1 MYINQ
6 SLTYLEQCVVGL
18 SKRATLL
25 FACMWA
31 ESAHLEETVSTLRL
45 AQRMMRVQNTA
56 EKVQTT
62 DPARLARK
70 QERLIRDLRQELLMH
85 DALADRSGVKYDP
98 YTPEEQAII
107 AAQCRRYAD
116 ADEARAADLLEFD
129 SVRQMR
135 EMCAQFK
142 KLLRDAEAKA
152 VRARTAM
159 TSAGG
164 VPTGLFAG
172 DEVGMGED

>member
-18 SKRATLL
+18 SKRATLH

-85 DALADRSGVKYDP
+85 DAL
-98 YTPEEQAII
+98 
-107 AAQCRRYAD
+107 
-116 ADEARAADLLEFD
+116 
-129 SVRQMR
+129 
-135 EMCAQFK
+135 
-142 KLLRDAEAKA
+142 
-152 VRARTAM
+152 RTAAASS
-159 TSAGG
+159 TTRTRRRSE
-164 VPTGLFAG
+164 PSSRP
-172 DEVGMGED
+172 